1 MSKYYQSR
9 IKSLKGTLQVVSD
22 QFVATQT
29 KLQGELDAANSR
41 IAELARTVINRTQTL
56 QSFRAASEQGL
67 AICVDMHNKHLA
79 SLAADH
85 VEDLEHIKHLAELA
99 RTDAQATI
107 RTLQNTITAMQRT
120 MIRELK
126 AG

>member
-29 KLQGELDAANSR
+29 KLQTELDEANNR

-67 AICVDMHNKHLA
+67 AICVDMHNKHIALIEA
-79 SLAADH
+79 EH
-85 VEDLEHIKHLAELA
+85 KVELEHIRDLAELA
-99 RTDAQATI
+99 HVASKATI
-107 RTLQNTITAMQRT
+107 QALQGTITALQTT
-120 MIRELK
+120 MIREFK